1 MLLDERIKNED
12 LMNLSSSLKQSISIS
27 YDMKSLVKSENVFDM
42 EPELIDSEISDSDYL
57 RQARRRAESKLI
69 KTKIIYKMS
78 QEGVEL
84 TPKEKIYLKHWL
96 NDIKSNQ
103 DRNIGNLRDSMLP
116 AHESKL
122 TLNDVDAKS
131 YYALNSIPRV

>member
-12 LMNLSSSLKQSISIS
+12 LTNLSSSLKQSISIS

-78 QEGVEL
+78 
-84 TPKEKIYLKHWL
+84 
-96 NDIKSNQ
+96 
-103 DRNIGNLRDSMLP
+103 
-116 AHESKL
+116 
-122 TLNDVDAKS
+122 
-131 YYALNSIPRV
+131 